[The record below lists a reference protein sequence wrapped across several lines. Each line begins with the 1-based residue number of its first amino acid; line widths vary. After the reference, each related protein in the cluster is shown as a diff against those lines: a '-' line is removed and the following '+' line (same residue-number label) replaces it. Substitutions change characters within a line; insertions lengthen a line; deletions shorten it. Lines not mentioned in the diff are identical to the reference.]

1 MPPTPRREMAS
12 FLHRALGRWRMR
24 SIATPRMP
32 NAEEETVLNI
42 PFTSTAPPSA
52 DRGVGWRAL
61 AMPLAVMA
69 IVLAAGCQAPA
80 AAPSS
85 AAETTPSAQL
95 ATPMA
100 SATDEPTASSVV
112 GACLD
117 EEVLDAVDEVRSG
130 DLDTDMPIAE
140 VADALDTLELE
151 GRPDE
156 VREQL
161 TSALRANPTVDDDIV
176 LAAVAFWAEVPVEE
190 C

>member
-1 MPPTPRREMAS
+1 
-12 FLHRALGRWRMR
+12 
-24 SIATPRMP
+24 
-32 NAEEETVLNI
+32 
-42 PFTSTAPPSA
+42 
-52 DRGVGWRAL
+52 
-61 AMPLAVMA
+61 
-69 IVLAAGCQAPA
+69 
-80 AAPSS
+80 
-85 AAETTPSAQL
+85 
-95 ATPMA
+95 MA

-156 VREQL
+156 AREQL

>member
-1 MPPTPRREMAS
+1 MA
-12 FLHRALGRWRMR
+12 L
-24 SIATPRMP
+24 
-32 NAEEETVLNI
+32 
-42 PFTSTAPPSA
+42 
-52 DRGVGWRAL
+52 
-61 AMPLAVMA
+61 
-69 IVLAAGCQAPA
+69 VLAAGCQAPA

-85 AAETTPSAQL
+85 ATETTPSAQA
-95 ATPMA
+95 AT
-100 SATDEPTASSVV
+100 ATAMVTEEATASPVV

-130 DLDTDMPIAE
+130 DLDTDPPIAE

-161 TSALRANPTVDDDIV
+161 VSALRANPTVDDDIV
-176 LAAVAFWAEVPVEE
+176 FAAVAFWAEVPVVE